1 MDVAPPNPFVPG
13 RGQMPPYLAGR
24 EREQTAL
31 RNLLAYLRA
40 GKGAPRNAVLAGP
53 RGNGK
58 TALLRWLCQE
68 GEAGDIDAVWLT
80 PSEISNL
87 DELATRLVPPRRF
100 TSLRPDNLAF
110 HIGIGKLGWQL
121 DGQRGALAPLLKA
134 RCTRK
139 ALVLALDEC
148 HTLDREIGHVLLNAA
163 QTVCAEAPFLL
174 VMAGTP
180 GLPQHLNTMSA
191 TFWSRA
197 EKLGIGRLDEAATA
211 AAIERPL
218 AAQTPSINCT
228 ASAIAD
234 VVSASQCYPYFVQLW
249 GAALWRARG
258 PEPIDRRT
266 VAGAAH
272 AVAVDQSAYYQH
284 RFHELERHELL
295 DVAARLAIA
304 FAGQPTLPRPALN
317 TAIADRLP
325 PAAATTA
332 DVLRCRDQLTDL
344 GYVWNP
350 PAAGD
355 AWHPGIPSLMDYVRE
370 RVVP

>member
-1 MDVAPPNPFVPG
+1 MDAEPPNPFVPG
-13 RGQMPPYLAGR
+13 HGQMPPYLAGR
-24 EREQTAL
+24 EREQVAL

-40 GKGAPRNAVLAGP
+40 GKGAPRSAVLAGP

-68 GEAGDIDAVWLT
+68 AETGNVDAVWLT
-80 PSEISNL
+80 PSEIADL

-134 RCTRK
+134 RCARRP
-139 ALVLALDEC
+139 LVLALDEC
-148 HTLDREIGHVLLNAA
+148 HTLDREVGHVLLNAA

-211 AAIERPL
+211 AAIEKPL
-218 AAQTPSINCT
+218 AAQTPSICCT
-228 ASAIAD
+228 ASAIAG
-234 VVSASQCYPYFVQLW
+234 VVAASQCYPYFIQLW
-249 GAALWRARG
+249 GAALWQMRG
-258 PEPIDRRT
+258 PEPIDRQT
-266 VAGAAH
+266 VAKATPR
-272 AVAVDQSAYYQH
+272 VEEDQSAYYQD
-284 RFHELERHELL
+284 RFQELERSELL
-295 DVAARLAIA
+295 NVAARLANA
-304 FAGQPTLPRPALN
+304 FAGRSTLRRSTLN
-317 TAIADRLP
+317 TVIAEGL
-325 PAAATTA
+325 PAAAATA

-350 PAAGD
+350 PAADD

-370 RVVP
+370 RVAR